1 MKNSILTIFLFLISL
16 SNAFA
21 QDCGERY
28 KEPVFDL
35 FTLTPQV
42 LFGNNTTALGV
53 PQPLFMDIYQPFL
66 DQEQKRPLIIM
77 AFGGSFTF
85 GDKKSPDIVQLA
97 EAFVRRGYV
106 VASIDY
112 RLGFENFPPNT
123 QQAAGAVV
131 RAVHDGKA
139 SVRHLKRNAATYR
152 IDTNKIAFL
161 GVSAGGFIGLH
172 LQFLDRKEEIADI
185 IDIETFGG
193 IEGNTNAG
201 GISSKVNVIVNL
213 CGAIGRAGWIDNDI
227 VPIFSMHGT
236 NDATVPYGRDDIA
249 LFGSTLL
256 TVDGSFAID
265 TFAKKRGLPHK
276 LYTFLGA
283 GHVPFVPL
291 GPAIGEDAITASRYM
306 DTTIRETSDFLYKN
320 IICGTVTSTEP
331 LRFAQKISVY
341 PNPVVSEFYIQLPDV
356 GNETKTIRIYDVMGK
371 EVIVIETN
379 QTNKLTINSGD
390 LLPGL
395 YTLIIKE
402 KDKVYRSTFV
412 KN

>member
-1 MKNSILTIFLFLISL
+1 MLLLFTISIQLTT
-16 SNAFA
+16 A

-28 KEPVFDL
+28 NQPVFSL
-35 FTLTPQV
+35 YTITPQV
-42 LFGNNTTALGV
+42 FYGLNTTALGI
-53 PQPLFMDIYQPFL
+53 PQPLFMDIYQPLL

-97 EAFVRRGYV
+97 DAFVRRGYV

-123 QQAAGAVV
+123 EQAAGAVV

-139 SVRHLKRNAATYR
+139 SVRHLKRNATTYR
-152 IDTNKIAFL
+152 IDTNKIVFL

-172 LQFLDRKEEIADI
+172 LQYLNRVDEISDI
-185 IDIETFGG
+185 IDINRFGG
-193 IEGNTNAG
+193 IEGTTNEG
-201 GISSKVNVIVNL
+201 GISSKVNAIVNL

-227 VPIFSMHGT
+227 VPMFSMHGT

-249 LFGSTLL
+249 LFGNTLL

-265 TFAKKRGLPHK
+265 TFSMKRGLPHR

-291 GPAIGEDAITASRYM
+291 GPAIGENVIVASRYM

-331 LRFAQKISVY
+331 IRFAEKLSVF
-341 PNPVVSEFYIQLPDV
+341 PNPVVSEFYINLP
-356 GNETKTIRIYDVMGK
+356 ETGDGPKQIIIYDAMGK
-371 EVIVIETN
+371 EVKSMEFNLGNRLSIEAN
-379 QTNKLTINSGD
+379 D
-390 LLPGL
+390 LVPGL
-395 YTLIIKE
+395 YNLVIKQR
-402 KDKVYRSTFV
+402 DKVYRSAFM